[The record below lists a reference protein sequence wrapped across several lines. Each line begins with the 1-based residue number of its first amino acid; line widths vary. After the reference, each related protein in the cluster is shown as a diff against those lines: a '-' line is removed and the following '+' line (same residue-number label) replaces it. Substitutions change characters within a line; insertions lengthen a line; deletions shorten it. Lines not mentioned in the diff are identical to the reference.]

1 MVKTTVMR
9 KLLIFCLSMFL
20 LAFATSAFAQVK
32 VTTPF
37 KDMKVRVLRCAVI
50 GDNCVVD
57 MLFENVGAQDL
68 KIWSN
73 VDFNRAYDDAGNEYN
88 TNYENTIFFY
98 AGDMKNNIPGFNKE
112 LNFMSEIPVKVRAE
126 LKNISEIATEIRR
139 LDLAFWMPDRLDRP
153 TVKISNI
160 PISR

>member
-9 KLLIFCLSMFL
+9 KFLIFCLSMFL
-20 LAFATSAFAQVK
+20 MAFATSAFAQVK
-32 VTTPF
+32 VTTPY
-37 KDMKVRVLRCAVI
+37 KDLKVRVLRCAVI

-57 MLFENVGAQDL
+57 MLFENVGPRDI
-68 KIWSN
+68 KIHTN

-88 TNYENTIFFY
+88 TSYDNTIFFY
-98 AGDMKNNIPGFNKE
+98 VGDMKNNIPGFNKE
-112 LNFMSEIPVKVRAE
+112 VNFMSEIPVKVRAE

-139 LDLAFWMPDRLDRP
+139 LDLVFWLATTLDRP
-153 TVKISNI
+153 TVRLSNI